1 MTHLLTLKESAMQKL
16 TDLPLHFQL
25 AAAQIESSLF
35 TKEGSWVLLPSK
47 QVTSS
52 IYKLSLTTYSL

>member
-1 MTHLLTLKESAMQKL
+1 MQKL